1 MLAAVVDTNVLVSG
15 LMRPGSWPALVLQDI
30 VLQRLQPVVCD
41 AVMSEYRDVLLRPR
55 LRLPARDVDTMLALM
70 ASMANWVQVP
80 DYTGAPD
87 LPDPA
92 DWPFMACALAV
103 GCPVITGNLKHFPAE
118 VGVKVMSAREWAG
131 PSPAAG

>member
-80 DYTGAPD
+80 DYTGALD

-131 PSPAAG
+131 RSPAAG